1 MDSSGYRKTID
12 ILLVEDNPGDVE
24 LAKEALKESKLLSNL
39 ITVSDGEAA
48 VQYLRREGQ
57 YKDAVRPDLI
67 ILDLNLPK
75 KDGREVLKDIKEDEN
90 LKSIPVVILTMSKDE
105 ADMLKLYKLH
115 ANCFITKPID
125 FTQFISVVRAIE
137 NFWFTIVCLPPK
149 LS

>member
-24 LAKEALKESKLLSNL
+24 LAKEALQESKLLSNL
-39 ITVSDGEAA
+39 VTVSDGEAA
-48 VQYLRREGQ
+48 VQYLRRQGQ

-125 FTQFISVVRAIE
+125 FTQFINVVRAIE

-149 LS
+149 SS